1 MLLKIEGLL
10 STTEVARAREALAGA
25 TFNDGRLTAGEAV
38 RDVKNN
44 LQASGQDKAL
54 DESRQLITVALLKN
68 EAFTARVLPRRL
80 LPPMF
85 NRYDAGMEY
94 GGHVDNAIMGGGEPI
109 RVDVSITVFLS
120 DPKDYD
126 GGALIINSD
135 GEPRQVK
142 LAAGGAVVYNS
153 TTIHKVEPVTR
164 GSRYAAVIWAQSFVR
179 DEGRREILQELAEAA
194 RWARTAS
201 PGSQEAM
208 KISKVRANLM
218 RMWAEL

>member
-10 STTEVARAREALAGA
+10 STAEVARIRESLAGA
-25 TFNDGRLTAGEAV
+25 TFVDGRLTAGEAV

-44 LQASGQDKAL
+44 LQATGQEKLL
-54 DESRQLITVALLKN
+54 DEARQLITVALLKN
-68 EAFTARVLPRRL
+68 EAFTSRVLPRRL

-85 NRYDAGMEY
+85 NRYDSGMEY
-94 GGHVDNAIMGGGEPI
+94 GGHVDNAIMGAGEPL
-109 RVDVSITVFLS
+109 RVDISITVFLS

-126 GGALIINSD
+126 GGALLINSD
-135 GEPRQVK
+135 GDPHKVK
-142 LAAGGAVVYNS
+142 LAAGSVVVYES

-164 GSRYAAVIWAQSFVR
+164 GSRLAAVIWAQSFVR
-179 DEGRREILQELAEAA
+179 DGARREILQELAEAA
-194 RWARTAS
+194 RWARTVS

>member
-1 MLLKIEGLL
+1 MLLKIEALL
-10 STTEVARAREALAGA
+10 TAAEVAQIRETLAGA
-25 TFNDGRLTAGEAV
+25 TFADGRVTAGDAV

-44 LQASGQDKAL
+44 LQVNGREQGL
-54 DESRQLITVALLKN
+54 DEARKLINAALLKH
-68 EAFTARVLPRRL
+68 EGFTQRVLPQRI

-94 GGHVDNAIMGGGEPI
+94 GGHVDDAIMGGADPLRADI
-109 RVDVSITVFLS
+109 SVTVFLS

-126 GGALIINSD
+126 GGALIIASD

-142 LAAGGAVVYNS
+142 LAAGGAVAYAS
-153 TTIHKVEPVTR
+153 TTLHRVEPITR

-179 DEGRREILQELAEAA
+179 EESKRDILTDLAEAA
-194 RWARTAS
+194 RWARTVS

-208 KISKVRANLM
+208 KLTKVRANLM
-218 RMWAEL
+218 RMWVEL

>member
-10 STTEVARAREALAGA
+10 STAEVARVREALAGA
-25 TFNDGRLTAGEAV
+25 TFNDGRLTAGDAV

-44 LQASGQDKAL
+44 LQASAQDQAL

-68 EAFTARVLPRRL
+68 EAFTSRVLPRRL

-85 NRYDAGMEY
+85 NRYDSGMEY
-94 GGHVDNAIMGGGEPI
+94 GGHVDNAIMGGAEPL
-109 RVDVSITVFLS
+109 RADASITVFLS
-120 DPKDYD
+120 DPKDYE
-126 GGALIINSD
+126 GGGLAINSD
-135 GEPRQVK
+135 GEARVVK

-179 DEGRREILQELAEAA
+179 DESRREILQELAEAA
-194 RWARTAS
+194 RWARTVS

-208 KISKVRANLM
+208 KIAKIRANLM

>member
-10 STTEVARAREALAGA
+10 STAEVARVREALAGA

-44 LQASGQDKAL
+44 LQASAQDKAL
-54 DESRQLITVALLKN
+54 DESRQLISVALLKN
-68 EAFTARVLPRRL
+68 EAFTTRVLPRRL

-94 GGHVDNAIMGGGEPI
+94 GGHVDNAIMGGGEPL
-109 RVDVSITVFLS
+109 RADASITVFLS

-126 GGALIINSD
+126 GGGLAINSD
-135 GEPRQVK
+135 GEARVVK

-179 DEGRREILQELAEAA
+179 DEGRREILQELA
-194 RWARTAS
+194 
-201 PGSQEAM
+201 
-208 KISKVRANLM
+208 
-218 RMWAEL
+218 